1 MFELQC
7 LRVIPAKPH
16 LFTKCVSSFRELL
29 NFKLVL
35 LQALALL
42 CSNFSGASNW
52 GSKNLLPGVSQLLAA
67 AGRASCP
74 TSSARAEAD
83 LPLAS

>member
-1 MFELQC
+1 M
-7 LRVIPAKPH
+7 IPAKPC
-16 LFTKCVSSFRELL
+16 LFTKCVSSFCELL

-52 GSKNLLPGVSQLLAA
+52 GSKNLLPGVSQLLATTGE
-67 AGRASCP
+67 AGCP
-74 TSSARAEAD
+74 TSSAGAEAD
-83 LPLAS
+83 PSLAS